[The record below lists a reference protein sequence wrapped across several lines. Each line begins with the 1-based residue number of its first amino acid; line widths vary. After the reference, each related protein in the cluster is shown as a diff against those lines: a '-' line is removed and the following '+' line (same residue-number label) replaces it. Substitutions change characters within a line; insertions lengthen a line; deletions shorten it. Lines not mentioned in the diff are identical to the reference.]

1 MRTATPA
8 RRRDEAGVPILDR
21 SLQILG
27 HLLQTPQGQSLSEI
41 ARALD
46 FPKNTVYRILNTLC
60 AHDYVRRDEATRLYT
75 LSRKMATLAY
85 DSAQDRGL
93 LENSLD
99 VMRRLR
105 DVAKETVVIS
115 ILDRNE
121 GLVLEQVPSVHPF
134 RFVCDPGTRQTIYAS
149 ASTKA
154 ILAFLPDRERDAA
167 LKGVMFK
174 RLTAT
179 TISSRAK
186 FEKTL
191 AAVRRVGYAVDRAE
205 ALDGVHCVAAPIFNH
220 QGFPVAALTITGPAE
235 RIPASQFPRL
245 GALVV
250 AHATEI
256 SKRLGLSAK
265 RNGRDLPFASVI

>member
-1 MRTATPA
+1 MRTAVTI
-8 RRRDEAGVPILDR
+8 RRRGDAGVPILHR
-21 SLQILG
+21 SLHVLD
-27 HLLQTPQGQSLSEI
+27 HLRQCPRGASLTEI
-41 ARALD
+41 SRALG

-60 AHDYVRRDEATRLYT
+60 AHDYVRRDEATLLYT

-105 DVAKETVVIS
+105 DATQETVVIS
-115 ILDRNE
+115 ILDGVS
-121 GLVLEQVPSVHPF
+121 GLVLEQVQSSHPF
-134 RFVCDPGTRQTIYAS
+134 RFVCDPGTRQLIYAS

-154 ILAFLPDRERDAA
+154 ILAFLPDHERDAA
-167 LKGVMFK
+167 LKGVAFK

-179 TISSRAK
+179 TIASRTK
-186 FEKTL
+186 FDAAL
-191 AAVRRVGYAVDRAE
+191 AEVRRAGYGVDHAE

-235 RIPASQFPRL
+235 RIPASQFPRF
-245 GALVV
+245 GTLVV
-250 AHATEI
+250 EHAAEI
-256 SKRLGLSAK
+256 SKRLGYGLNGK
-265 RNGRDLPFASVI
+265 RNGNGHA